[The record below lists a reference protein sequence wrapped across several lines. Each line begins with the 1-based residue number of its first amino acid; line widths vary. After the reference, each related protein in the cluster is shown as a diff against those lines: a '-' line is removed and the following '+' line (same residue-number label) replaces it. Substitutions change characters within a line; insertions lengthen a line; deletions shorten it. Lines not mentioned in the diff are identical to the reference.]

1 MFDKISVIYNK
12 IRRNM
17 VGNNLLKSARENK
30 ARDEL
35 EISEDVTSQNGVHIF
50 SSQIEKSDEVIDK
63 YQGKSDDQ
71 VV

>member
-35 EISEDVTSQNGVHIF
+35 EISGDVTSQNGVHIF